1 MLDKSKTAKTHN
13 DIYNALPSALQSAI
27 IDTKVVSGHGS
38 TSGEGN
44 FTSTDKLYLLSTK
57 EVWGDGSSNAVS
69 SRDTAYNSTRQLD
82 FYLTNKVTTSNYGG
96 AVKKY
101 NGIPPYTE
109 TQNYVKKVL
118 SYMNENISVPNIDVS
133 NTSTNNTNSSTNTT
147 SIVTAA
153 SLDDDAKEALKQM
166 SASTNTQI
174 MSRLFMEM

>member
-1 MLDKSKTAKTHN
+1 MGGAKYLAENLKIFNGDTKLAVAA
-13 DIYNALPSALQSAI
+13 YNA
-27 IDTKVVSGHGS
+27 G
-38 TSGEGN
+38 
-44 FTSTDKLYLLSTK
+44 
-57 EVWGDGSSNAVS
+57 
-69 SRDTAYNSTRQLD
+69 R
-82 FYLTNKVTTSNYGG
+82 G

-101 NGIPPYTE
+101 NGVPPYTE